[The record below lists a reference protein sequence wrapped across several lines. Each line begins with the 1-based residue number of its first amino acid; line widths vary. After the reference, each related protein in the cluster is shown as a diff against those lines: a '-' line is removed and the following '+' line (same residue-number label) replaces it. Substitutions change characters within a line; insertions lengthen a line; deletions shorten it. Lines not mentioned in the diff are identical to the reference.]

1 MQVLNASCRIATG
14 REVVAKDGT
23 RKTITREGNPT
34 LRWVDYFLAE
44 HGGLKSIVARDG
56 KVVDVFV
63 RF

>member
-1 MQVLNASCRIATG
+1 MELQADLRIATG

-44 HGGLKSIVARDG
+44 HGGLKAIVAKTG
-56 KVVDVFV
+56 EAVDVEV